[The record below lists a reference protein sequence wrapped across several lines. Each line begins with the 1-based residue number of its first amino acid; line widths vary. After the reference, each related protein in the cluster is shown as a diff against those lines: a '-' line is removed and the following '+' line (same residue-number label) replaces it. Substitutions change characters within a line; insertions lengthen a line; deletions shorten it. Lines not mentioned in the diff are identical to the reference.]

1 MKVYKSRASYRR
13 KISKLPFADR
23 KAFRQTTQKP
33 LAKTG
38 KRTSWSKLQR
48 RFKKV
53 GKSKT
58 VRTGL
63 LTSAAVGTVLLAL
76 PKETIAGIADTVQ
89 ELAESAVELAEN
101 TTGTASTILRTAG
114 NVTDSFS
121 NVLAFVSE
129 NLVTVLAVSSFAFL
143 VNKVV

>member
-13 KISKLPFADR
+13 KINKLPFADR
-23 KAFRQTTQKP
+23 KAFRQATQRP

-38 KRTSWSKLQR
+38 KWSKLQR

-53 GKSKT
+53 SRSKT

-63 LTSAAVGTVLLAL
+63 LTSAAVGTVLLTL
-76 PKETIAGIADTVQ
+76 PKETIVGIADTVQ

-121 NVLAFVSE
+121 NALAFVIE
-129 NLVTVLAVSSFAFL
+129 NLVPIIAVSSLAFL